1 MKRVFVF
8 LTVLAIAA
16 MLLVGC
22 AQSEAPSLTPDQT
35 TPGPTTQPSGPGI
48 GTIQVRVTDALP
60 EYIIEAVNVSFSK
73 VEVHRAADESDGD
86 GGWIT
91 LNITGGTFGN
101 DGSFDLKELG
111 DAGKVELLAEDG
123 VLAGWYNQIRVTVSH
138 VDVTYT
144 ELENQDDGEPE
155 SITVQAKLPSD
166 KLKFVRPFRVID
178 GGTTT
183 IDLDFDLYKS
193 VVFTGSKK
201 DVNVIVKPVVKLSVS
216 EKGKPTKLEA
226 TLKSTDEADA
236 ELSTEIKRTGKDS
249 AHLKTPAFTRPEADE
264 ARIVI
269 PLPGDTTLGKIESIS
284 WWTYLVDGYI
294 PHVDLVLDYDGD
306 TSRDDVL
313 VAEAAH
319 QNDDDATTWK
329 DSYKGENVGW
339 IETFKGASGDYTSW
353 AMSGT
358 CSDVTSV
365 NDETAVWMVAAN
377 DPDFGL
383 DTLASFQTA
392 TGKTDGSITV
402 NEETAVLALEIEID
416 NWIYQSEAYVDDIEV
431 IIDGVTYKVHL

>member
-8 LTVLAIAA
+8 LMVLAVSV
-16 MLLVGC
+16 MLLAGC
-22 AQSEAPSLTPDQT
+22 AIPGASSPTL
-35 TPGPTTQPSGPGI
+35 GPTAQPSGPGI

-86 GGWIT
+86 GGWVT

-193 VVFTGSKK
+193 VVFTGATKYNEDTEQNEVK
-201 DVNVIVKPVVKLSVS
+201 VIVKPVVKLAITYGV
-216 EKGKPTKLEA
+216 
-226 TLKSTDEADA
+226 
-236 ELSTEIKRTGKDS
+236 
-249 AHLKTPAFTRPEADE
+249 
-264 ARIVI
+264 
-269 PLPGDTTLGKIESIS
+269 DTT
-284 WWTYLVDGYI
+284 
-294 PHVDLVLDYDGD
+294 PP
-306 TSRDDVL
+306 
-313 VAEAAH
+313 A
-319 QNDDDATTWK
+319 
-329 DSYKGENVGW
+329 
-339 IETFKGASGDYTSW
+339 
-353 AMSGT
+353 
-358 CSDVTSV
+358 
-365 NDETAVWMVAAN
+365 
-377 DPDFGL
+377 
-383 DTLASFQTA
+383 
-392 TGKTDGSITV
+392 
-402 NEETAVLALEIEID
+402 
-416 NWIYQSEAYVDDIEV
+416 
-431 IIDGVTYKVHL
+431 